1 MDFLFGEGQF
11 GLRILVAVFLV
22 LALIGGLAWLVRVF
36 RFERT
41 GTASRRARQPR
52 LAVIDAAAV
61 DGRRRLVIIR
71 RDNVEHLLMIGGP
84 TDIVVEPNIVRATVR
99 EPALARPPAVAEE
112 LEAAP
117 TVVTPPR
124 PQQEPVLQHTESEPP
139 VP

>member
-1 MDFLFGEGQF
+1 MGYVMGFLRSLVGSFDSEG
-11 GLRILVAVFLV
+11 
-22 LALIGGLAWLVRVF
+22 
-36 RFERT
+36 T
-41 GTASRRARQPR
+41 GAAGRPGRQLR
-52 LAVIDAAAV
+52 LAVVDAAKV
-61 DGRRRLVIIR
+61 DGRRHLILIR
-71 RDNVEHLLMIGGP
+71 RDNLEHLLMIGGP